1 MSLLEDF
8 EPFADPIFKKNTI
21 DSFMHPTVE
30 RWASCP
36 FRRTKPLH
44 FDALRA
50 FLVENL
56 RPLHFL
62 VDYIGNGPKKCN
74 GRLAKNH
81 FLCDVMDNG
90 VVQVVS
96 AR

>member
-1 MSLLEDF
+1 MKFWANLDY
-8 EPFADPIFKKNTI
+8 IFPSITCNRGTCNRGRVI
-21 DSFMHPTVE
+21 GIT
-30 RWASCP
+30 RN
-36 FRRTKPLH
+36 
-44 FDALRA
+44 ALRRA
-50 FLVENL
+50 FLVEIL

-90 VVQVVS
+90 VVQVIG